1 MIDFSALE
9 AATKKWE
16 IATGEVNAA
25 ILPIITQ
32 ICSSKD
38 LELLKELKNKI
49 PPDFPGIGIQFAEL
63 LLQIMVAELLL
74 QDESTNTYIS

>member
-1 MIDFSALE
+1 MINFSDLE

-49 PPDFPGIGIQFAEL
+49 PPNFPRIGIT
-63 LLQIMVAELLL
+63 VAELLL
-74 QDESTNTYIS
+74 QDEQSTNNHIN

>member
-9 AATKKWE
+9 ESIKKWQT
-16 IATGEVNAA
+16 ATAEVNDA

-38 LELLKELKNKI
+38 LELLIELKNKI
-49 PPDFPGIGIQFAEL
+49 PPNFPRIG
-63 LLQIMVAELLL
+63 IMVAELLL
-74 QDESTNTYIS
+74 QDESTNTYIN

>member
-9 AATKKWE
+9 ESIKKWQTST
-16 IATGEVNAA
+16 AEVNDA

-38 LELLKELKNKI
+38 LELLIELKNKI
-49 PPDFPGIGIQFAEL
+49 PPNFPRIG
-63 LLQIMVAELLL
+63 IMVAELLF
-74 QDESTNTYIS
+74 QDESTNTYIN